1 MENNVDNFEVLT
13 SKLIERIK
21 SIFDAQQGYKFD
33 VYSRE
38 YLKSITVYNDY
49 RDIRIDLDKIV
60 PADMYLDRTV
70 KLQVRVERDDWF
82 DIVVSVPL
90 DIEGAYSDVL
100 SALDEY
106 FNHRVDS
113 VKKDL
118 NILSICRFNGGDVL

>member
-1 MENNVDNFEVLT
+1 MENNVDKFDVLT

-21 SIFDAQQGYKFD
+21 SVFSVHQDYEFNVCGGD
-33 VYSRE
+33 
-38 YLKSITVYNDY
+38 YLKSIYIYNSY
-49 RDIRIDLDKIV
+49 KYIRIDFDKII
-60 PADMYLDRTV
+60 PASMYLDQTV
-70 KLQVRVERDDWF
+70 RLQVRVERNGRF

-100 SALDEY
+100 YALDEY

-118 NILSICRFNGGDVL
+118 KILSICRFNDGDVL

>member
-1 MENNVDNFEVLT
+1 L
-13 SKLIERIK
+13 
-21 SIFDAQQGYKFD
+21 
-33 VYSRE
+33 
-38 YLKSITVYNDY
+38 
-49 RDIRIDLDKIV
+49 
-60 PADMYLDRTV
+60 
-70 KLQVRVERDDWF
+70 

-118 NILSICRFNGGDVL
+118 SMLSVCKFNDGI

>member
-21 SIFDAQQGYKFD
+21 SVFNTQQGYKFD
-33 VYSRE
+33 VYSGK

-49 RDIRIDLDKIV
+49 RDIRIDFDKIV

-70 KLQVRVERDDWF
+70 KLQVRVERDGWF
-82 DIVVSVPL
+82 DIIISVLL
-90 DIEGAYSDVL
+90 DIEGTYSDVL

-106 FNHRVDS
+106 FTRRVDS

-118 NILSICRFNGGDVL
+118 SVLSICKFNDGI